1 MKRLAIIATFVAATL
16 PAAAQAPSPVKW
28 SIQKAPASAQA
39 GQTIAI
45 QFAAQ
50 IEKGWHLYALE
61 QPSDGPIPTQ
71 ITVGPVPHFTLD
83 PKKIDKPEPEK
94 INDARTSVS
103 RHIITLATWCS
114 GCR

>member
-50 IEKGWHLYALE
+50 IEK
-61 QPSDGPIPTQ
+61 IPGSQ
-71 ITVGPVPHFTLD
+71 QLVIADAEHFFEGKQDELTRIIVAFLD
-83 PKKIDKPEPEK
+83 
-94 INDARTSVS
+94 RV
-103 RHIITLATWCS
+103 LA
-114 GCR
+114 GKR